1 MEKSSIKKV
10 SPRETPDADDF
21 YMGMAV
27 WYASKSKDPHTQVGA
42 VIISSDNRPLGFGYN
57 GPPRQI
63 NDTSFSWSRPEKY
76 KYIYHAEENAIDYA
90 TENLSGSTLYVS
102 AFPCSRCMLKIVRNG
117 IRKVIYF
124 PFWKKDGSSLA
135 ATIADT
141 EEVAKAG
148 YVQLTEYKGNLNWMK
163 DRIVVLDEL
172 GFFK

>member
-1 MEKSSIKKV
+1 MNWHDYGISLARTI
-10 SPRETPDADDF
+10 AN
-21 YMGMAV
+21 
-27 WYASKSKDPHTQVGA
+27 KSKDPNTRVGC
-42 VIISSDNRPLGFGYN
+42 VILGKDHEVLGTGYN
-57 GPPRQI
+57 AFPKGVNEPSSR
-63 NDTSFSWSRPEKY
+63 WSRPEKY

-141 EEVAKAG
+141 EEIAKAG